1 MTRIDE
7 PRTATLFT
15 PESADRALL
24 YVRAVVDDLVEA
36 SARLRRAK
44 ESRSAVEAR
53 AAGEALERIGLELAA
68 VGVEVKDPRIG
79 LIDFPGEMEG
89 RRVCLCWK
97 KGEDR
102 VAWWHELDAGFAGRR
117 PILPQE

>member
-53 AAGEALERIGLELAA
+53 AADEALERIGLELAA

>member
-24 YVRAVVDDLVEA
+24 YVRAVVDDLVDA

-44 ESRSAVEAR
+44 ETHADAEAR
-53 AAGEALERIGLELAA
+53 AAREALDRIGLELAA

-117 PILPQE
+117 PILPHE